1 MLFTEL
7 APLDRPA
14 AAAAASFSTV
24 ESWWPPADDISG
36 WVTAIAAAGLTVAAI
51 NADGGDIVAG
61 DRGFCTKPEMA
72 NHTLDA
78 VKAALT
84 VAGHVGAP
92 VVNVLAGR
100 VAPGLPRRDQRS
112 AAVRV
117 LRECGELARTH
128 GRTIVIEPLN
138 ATDVPDYLVSTASD
152 AARLLDEIGHDHVRL
167 LYDAYHVAM
176 GGIDPVAEVGA
187 FMDHIAHVQ
196 YADCP
201 GRGAPGTGGLDFVAF
216 LERLHEEGYAGSVGL
231 EFIPGPNT
239 RDALKDLTFRSWP
252 NP

>member
-1 MLFTEL
+1 MLFAEL

-36 WVTAIAAAGLTVAAI
+36 WVTAVAAAGVGVAAI

-61 DRGFCTKPEMA
+61 DRGFCTNPEMA
-72 NHTLDA
+72 SQTLDA
-78 VKAALT
+78 VQAALA
-84 VAGHVGAP
+84 VAGQVGAQ

-100 VAPGLPRRDQRS
+100 VALGRPQRDQWS
-112 AAVRV
+112 AAVDV

-138 ATDVPDYLVSTASD
+138 AIDVPDYLVSTATD
-152 AARLLDEIGHDHVRL
+152 AARLLDEIAHDHVRL

-187 FMDHIAHVQ
+187 FIDYIAHVQ

-201 GRGAPGTGGLDFVAF
+201 GRGAPDTGELNFAAF
-216 LERLHEEGYAGSVGL
+216 LEQLHGEGYAGSLGL
-231 EFIPGPNT
+231 EFVPGPDTNA
-239 RDALKDLTFRSWP
+239 ALSDLTFRSWP
-252 NP
+252 PK